1 MGLQRSHAE
10 IRDEMTGIHEQL
22 NTLMQMMQRNNLQPQ
37 QRQAL
42 RVPWNDI
49 IEADE
54 DPMGMMRPTIGAD
67 QEGRII
73 ILLMVSN
80 LRFHRLEEV
89 VHPRNTWSG
98 FRRLKRCLNGMNIL
112 KKGSARWQHLSL
124 QIMLWKLEDSEE
136 KGWRRGEYNVGNYE
150 KSDEEEICSW
160 LL

>member
-1 MGLQRSHAE
+1 MVGDKEDLPRGLSLEQAQVMGLQRSHAE
-10 IRDEMTGIHEQL
+10 IQDEMTGIREQL
-22 NTLMQMMQRNNLQPQ
+22 NTLMQMMQRHNLQPQ

-42 RVPWNDI
+42 RVPRNDI

-54 DPMGMMRPTIGAD
+54 DPNGDDEADVGAD

-89 VHPRNTWSG
+89 VHLRNTWSG
-98 FRRLKRCLNGMNIL
+98 FRRLKRCLNVMNIL

-124 QIMLWKLEDSEE
+124 QIMLFYGGKT
-136 KGWRRGEYNVGNYE
+136 
-150 KSDEEEICSW
+150 
-160 LL
+160 